1 MKKRSL
7 YLFLPILVLILIFFF
22 LKKDTSEKSSRVKNS
37 SILEDVSFK
46 KENISGN
53 KKKEIDTVPKN
64 QNSILKNKIKNHFPH
79 MQFVGEGAE
88 EKYQRS
94 IDELRKNKDEVT
106 ELLIQDYSQI
116 TEENYL
122 LRQQIIETMRAL
134 HSEKSIPIFTEL
146 LMEKFPEEKSQDI
159 HHGSTQL
166 EEGIIRLTA
175 IEGLGYFAKE
185 GSNKEV
191 LITLLEIVKN
201 TNSPLPL
208 KRQAVREYLH
218 SSKDKETLAKNK
230 TLLKEFLPKESHF
243 IVTEKVDQ
251 PEEQLPD
258 FESPRVH
265 HHDHSGHSENE
276 ISEFPKI
283 KKPHSEN

>member
-1 MKKRSL
+1 M
-7 YLFLPILVLILIFFF
+7 LVFFF
-22 LKKDTSEKSSRVKNS
+22 SVKDTVVKNPEVKS
-37 SILEDVSFK
+37 PLSPEAEKVSFK
-46 KENISGN
+46 KENLTSN
-53 KKKEIDTVPKN
+53 KHEEFDEASSKKKST
-64 QNSILKNKIKNHFPH
+64 LKKKIKNHFPH

-88 EKYQRS
+88 EKYQKS

-106 ELLIQDYSQI
+106 ELLIHDYSK
-116 TEENYL
+116 TDEENYL
-122 LRQQIIETMRAL
+122 TRQQIIETIRAL
-134 HSEKSIPIFTEL
+134 HSEKSIPMFTEL

-185 GSNKEV
+185 ENKKEV

-201 TNSPLPL
+201 TTSPLPL

-218 SSKDKETLAKNK
+218 SSKNQETLLKNK
-230 TLLKEFLPKESHF
+230 VLLKEFLPEQEHF
-243 IVTEKVDQ
+243 IVTEKIDQ

-258 FESPRVH
+258 FESPKVH
-265 HHDHSGHSENE
+265 NHDHSGHGKNE
-276 ISEFPKI
+276 ISEAPKI